1 MDSARRTTHR
11 LLHCDARRIAA
22 VDDATVALVVTSPP
36 YPMIEMWDEAFASLD
51 PTISQS
57 LESGD
62 GRSAF
67 HQMHVVLDDAWKE
80 VRRVLIPGGICCVN
94 IGDATRT
101 VDGRFSLYPNAARI
115 VSAFLSLGF
124 DVLPRI
130 LWRKS
135 TNAPN
140 KFMGSG
146 MLPGSAYVTL
156 EHEYVLVFRNGRKR
170 EFSVDRSVRRRSA
183 YFWEERNRWFSDLWT
198 NVGAVG
204 QDLAAGSG
212 RARSGAFPFEL
223 PYRLIHMYSIQGD
236 LVLDP
241 FVGTGSTILAAVAGA
256 RNSVG
261 VDIDEGLL
269 ALSASRIEQEWR
281 AAARRTE
288 RRFAEHATFV
298 WDREAKGKPAAHRNA
313 VGGYPVV
320 TAQETDIDL
329 PTVTTLETHG
339 TTFVAR
345 HASLSWP
352 ELT

>member
-1 MDSARRTTHR
+1 M
-11 LLHCDARRIAA
+11 
-22 VDDATVALVVTSPP
+22 V
-36 YPMIEMWDEAFASLD
+36 EMWDEAFAGLD
-51 PTISQS
+51 PETSA
-57 LESGD
+57 LLAAGD
-62 GRSAF
+62 GRGAF
-67 HQMHVVLDDAWKE
+67 ERMHRVLDDAWKE

-94 IGDATRT
+94 VGDATRT
-101 VDGRFSLYPNAARI
+101 VGGQFSLYPNASRI
-115 VSAFLSLGF
+115 VSTFLSLGF

-146 MLPGSAYVTL
+146 MLPASAYVTL
-156 EHEYVLVFRNGRKR
+156 EHEYVLVFRNGGKR
-170 EFSVDRSVRRRSA
+170 EFSADRSIRRRSA

-198 NVGAVG
+198 DVGAVG
-204 QDLAAGSG
+204 QNLAAGSG

-223 PYRLIHMYSIQGD
+223 PYRLVHMYSIQGD

-261 VDIDEGLL
+261 VDIDESLL
-269 ALSASRIEQEWR
+269 ALCASRIEQEWR

-288 RRFAEHATFV
+288 RRFNDHATFV

-329 PTVTTLETHG
+329 PTVTGIEADGRTFAATHG
-339 TTFVAR
+339 
-345 HASLSWP
+345 SLPWP